1 MNRIEV
7 FLDYETSH
15 RICSF
20 YFYPF
25 CFSLRH
31 EIVTSLIDFFINFY
45 CSYCGEKKK
54 KENKNFECF
63 DESTLSARR
72 IKKQLAFHLFENG
85 HLINIDIVRFDSC
98 DENSNEFRVIHFS
111 SEIRNILSF
120 SISWSHYHLINLT
133 CLLFLSFFSRIKNFT
148 TSFDPTT
155 FRFSRSLTFFFF
167 FFFTFNHRMNAFE
180 NAPVSRSQI
189 SRKKNRGG

>member
-1 MNRIEV
+1 MI
-7 FLDYETSH
+7 
-15 RICSF
+15 
-20 YFYPF
+20 
-25 CFSLRH
+25 SLSIF
-31 EIVTSLIDFFINFY
+31 IVVIA
-45 CSYCGEKKK
+45 EKKK

-120 SISWSHYHLINLT
+120 SISWSHYHLINL

-180 NAPVSRSQI
+180 NAPRSQI
-189 SRKKNRGG
+189 RKKNRGG